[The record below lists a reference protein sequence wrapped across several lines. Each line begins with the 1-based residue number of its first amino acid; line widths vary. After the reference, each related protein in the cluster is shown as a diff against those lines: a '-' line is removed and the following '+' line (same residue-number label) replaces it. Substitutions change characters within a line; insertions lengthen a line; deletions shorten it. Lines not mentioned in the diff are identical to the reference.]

1 MIRTLTI
8 IYASSTGH
16 TEFVI
21 DTLLQTFIG
30 RKDLHIVKQRA
41 ESSTPEDLR
50 KSDLLLL
57 ACGSWNTGGPEGQMN
72 PWMHTLLEHA
82 KDIDLNGMLAAA
94 IGLGDERY
102 FFTARAADLLTD
114 FLTSHHARL
123 LLPTLK
129 IINDPY
135 DQTKKILGW
144 TEEFLK
150 KLDEKPTKISQKK
163 L

>member
-21 DTLLQTFIG
+21 DTLIQNLAQQ
-30 RKDLHIVKQRA
+30 KDIRIIKQRA
-41 ESSTPEDLR
+41 ETSTPENLE
-50 KSDLLLL
+50 KADLLLL

-72 PWMHTLLEHA
+72 PWMHDLL
-82 KDIDLNGMLAAA
+82 LNKSKEVHLKGVNATA

-102 FFTARAADLLTD
+102 HFTCRAADLLTD
-114 FLTSHHARL
+114 FLKNHGASL
-123 LLPTLK
+123 ILPTLK

-135 DQTKKILGW
+135 DQAAKIEVWAKEL
-144 TEEFLK
+144 LQ
-150 KLDEKPTKISQKK
+150 KIDNLPVPRTAS
-163 L
+163 